1 MIRQEET
8 SLIPDTLLGVRYSVF
23 GSFMALSAPTPIEI
37 NQDARIGAGV
47 DGSLGRAADDEQE
60 EEAEKQLEKGSTSN
74 DEKDPAVPF
83 GTSPSHSGGGTLADE
98 DTVQQHQR
106 LKDLSDVDALVA
118 LGKKRDKWYQI
129 WRPKNGPPRPP
140 PSLDDVDEI
149 PLATASLFS
158 QLTYAWVTP
167 LMVLGYQ
174 RPLVATDLW
183 KMDESREAGLLGNKF
198 AAAYRKREVSA
209 KEYNARLIDPVRP
222 LRPSRYR
229 KLKWRFGLVIHPR
242 RHNSTDLPTAKP
254 SVGLATST
262 RGRDLQALEEEWRNG
277 SGKRKA
283 SITMALNDTMSGFWA
298 GGLYKVLGDTAQL
311 MAPLLTKALI
321 NFSKEGEWEICVD
334 AVTPMRELMP
344 PSYLQLIVLVLKGT
358 RARISER
365 G

>member
-1 MIRQEET
+1 
-8 SLIPDTLLGVRYSVF
+8 
-23 GSFMALSAPTPIEI
+23 MALSAPIPVELNEDGKIGTGVG
-37 NQDARIGAGV
+37 NGDTTFSGADAVRAT
-47 DGSLGRAADDEQE
+47 DGQPK
-60 EEAEKQLEKGSTSN
+60 EKTEKASTSS
-74 DEKDPAVPF
+74 DEKALPVLSRRN
-83 GTSPSHSGGGTLADE
+83 TSESGSGMVADE

-118 LGKKRDKWYQI
+118 LGKKRDRWYQL
-129 WRPKNGPPRPP
+129 WRPKDGPPRPP
-140 PSLDDVDEI
+140 SSLDDVEEI
-149 PLATASLFS
+149 PLATASLLS

-174 RPLVATDLW
+174 RPLMATDLW
-183 KMDESREAGLLGNKF
+183 KMDKSREAGLLGSKF

-209 KEYNARLIDPVRP
+209 KEYNARLIDPMKP

-229 KLKWRFGLVIHPR
+229 RFKWRLGLAVHPR
-242 RHNSTDLPTAKP
+242 RHKSSDLPTIKA
-254 SVGLATST
+254 SIDSGTST
-262 RGRDLQALEEEWRNG
+262 SGRNLQAMEEEWRNG

-321 NFSKEGEWEICVD
+321 NFSKEV
-334 AVTPMRELMP
+334 R
-344 PSYLQLIVLVLKGT
+344 VLKAP
-358 RARISER
+358 RARISEK